1 MKLKIIVLIIL
12 LAGLIGIAPSAK
24 AQSQLD
30 QLTPKA
36 LYDTIA
42 HMDSVLFNA
51 FNHHSPAN
59 LALIKTLFTKDLEFY
74 HDKTGLTNYDF
85 NMDFFTRT
93 LNSDIDLVRTLVPGS
108 MQVYPIKGYGA
119 VQLASHRFCHT
130 ENGKQDCGIFK
141 FVHIWKYTDG
151 KWQIARIV
159 SYDH

>member
-1 MKLKIIVLIIL
+1 MKLKITLLVLL
-12 LAGLIGIAPSAK
+12 FAGLTGTAPSAK

-30 QLTPKA
+30 LLTQKA

-74 HDKTGLTNYDF
+74 HDKTGLTNYDY

-93 LNSDIDLVRTLVPGS
+93 LNGNMDLVRTLVPGS
-108 MQVYPIKGYGA
+108 MEVYPIKGYGA
-119 VQLASHRFCHT
+119 IQLASHRFCHT
-130 ENGKQDCGIFK
+130 ENGKQDCGTFK
-141 FVHIWKYTDG
+141 FVHIWKYADG